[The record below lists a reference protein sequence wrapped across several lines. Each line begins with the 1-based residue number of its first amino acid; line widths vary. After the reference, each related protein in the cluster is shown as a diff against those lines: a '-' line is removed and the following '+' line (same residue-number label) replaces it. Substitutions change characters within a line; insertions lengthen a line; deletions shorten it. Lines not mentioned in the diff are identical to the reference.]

1 MIIYLGHVWP
11 LETPSATKMEILNE
25 CTIIMLTYG
34 LMMFTDFVP
43 DPETRFAIGWSYM
56 AISLGNIL
64 VHLILLFRASGKQ
77 VKNSCKRKLQKSN
90 APKHPGPSQAAKAQ
104 LEVVVEE
111 VVEQESSESESESQS
126 ESQSRSEGSSS
137 FESE

>member
-11 LETPSATKMEILNE
+11 LETPSATKMEIFNE
-25 CTIIMLTYG
+25 CTIIVLTYG

-56 AISLGNIL
+56 ATCLGNIL
-64 VHLILLFRASGKQ
+64 VHLSLLFRASGKQ
-77 VKNSCKRKLQKSN
+77 VKNSCKRKLIKSN
-90 APKHPGPSQAAKAQ
+90 APKHPAPSQAKAQ
-104 LEVVVEE
+104 LEVVLE
-111 VVEQESSESESESQS
+111 VEQESSESQ
-126 ESQSRSEGSSS
+126 SQSRSEGSSS